1 MQDKL
6 LPRVYSRKN
15 FISGNLRSYILKIK
29 FPDPEPVLMSF
40 LKNDLLLAPDVFVNM
55 LKNVLSG
62 RLPVSEFS
70 GEYCD
75 IYIKP
80 RISRI
85 QFPDTGKGTSISTKV
100 LLELSEEY
108 LEELQEFK
116 NPYLCMKAIRE
127 ETESALYIFPEIN
140 TIDNVMNLI
149 AAISKFPGMTTEKMT
164 RNKQYVFVWGE
175 FQEKNI
181 SIMAYL
187 NSFEVVVVQKKGTG
201 KFPVSEIVKT
211 LKVKN

>member
-1 MQDKL
+1 M
-6 LPRVYSRKN
+6 
-15 FISGNLRSYILKIK
+15 
-29 FPDPEPVLMSF
+29 
-40 LKNDLLLAPDVFVNM
+40 LAPDVFVNM

-70 GEYCD
+70 GEHCD
-75 IYIKP
+75 VYIRP
-80 RISRI
+80 ETSRI
-85 QFPDTGKGTSISTKV
+85 QFPDTGKGINISTKV

-127 ETESALYIFPEIN
+127 ETESSLYIFPEIN
-140 TIDNVMNLI
+140 TIDNVMDLI
-149 AAISKFPGMTTEKMT
+149 AAISKFPGMTTEKIT

-187 NSFEVVVVQKKGTG
+187 NSFEVVIR
-201 KFPVSEIVKT
+201 SEEGNREIPGFRNCQNSKSQE
-211 LKVKN
+211 LIDM